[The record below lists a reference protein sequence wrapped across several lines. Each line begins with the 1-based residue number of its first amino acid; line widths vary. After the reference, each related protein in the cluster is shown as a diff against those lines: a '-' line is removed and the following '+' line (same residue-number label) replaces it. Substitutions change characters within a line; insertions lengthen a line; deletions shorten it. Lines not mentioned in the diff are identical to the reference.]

1 MKGWRGGMQADGGG
15 GVNLFS
21 AELLPV
27 IRFAGDAVA
36 IAVHM
41 FAVAGIAAIE
51 RSLASGADFVAAAVS
66 DGLFDCVPRRHFFL
80 RDSGEVIDAEEGQDD
95 QGSSGFE
102 ERVAGHLRRMAWG

>member
-1 MKGWRGGMQADGGG
+1 MKGWRGGMQAGGGG
-15 GVNLFS
+15 GVDILR
-21 AELLPV
+21 AQLLPV

-51 RSLASGADFVAAAVS
+51 RSLASGADFVAAAVM
-66 DGLFDCVPRRHFFL
+66 DGLFDCVPRRYFFL
-80 RDSGEVIDAEEGQDD
+80 RNCGQVIHAEEGQDD

-102 ERVAGHLRRMAWG
+102 ERVAGHLRRMA